1 MQFLLGGGVR
11 LTQDHNVFTF
21 DLNELL
27 WFQKGQEVRE
37 LIGIALEPDI
47 SIYES
52 DEYVSVRGV
61 IELTGEYMPNQEGEE
76 QDTDEQVVSFQDHY
90 SKSYIQDVRSF
101 DDGLNE
107 FHYNI
112 PVDITIPKYRVP
124 SLDDVMIEIDYF
136 DYEIPDPS
144 QLKLQAEVLISGI
157 QQERSEETDQI
168 VETEESRNDWE
179 EVSQP
184 FSFEF
189 KFEEDSEDEES
200 SSSSEFVENTLSSE
214 TKTLEVKRD
223 ETEEVHEEEPEKERD
238 LWFKKKSQSFSEF
251 FGQKDKDNENPKGAE
266 DQYNDDSPNYND
278 DSPDYNEEYGDISFD
293 GESSSEVSSYEESR
307 FEEARPKIGYHSDN
321 RQDDA
326 DGHDGQDAVYLINMF
341 DKEEDTYSRIRMC
354 IVQESDTLESIA
366 ERYAMSKMQLV
377 RYNNLEEETVNAG
390 DILYIPRQKQKDPS

>member
-11 LTQDHNVFTF
+11 LTQEHNVFTF

-61 IELTGEYMPNQEGEE
+61 IELTGEYMPKQEDEE
-76 QDTDEQVVSFQDHY
+76 HETNEQVVSFQDHY

-124 SLDDVMIEIDYF
+124 SPNDVLIEIDYF

-144 QLKLQAEVLISGI
+144 QLKLQAEVLITGI
-157 QQERSEETDQI
+157 QQERAEETH
-168 VETEESRNDWE
+168 ETEESRNDWE

-189 KFEEDSEDEES
+189 KFEEDVEEEES
-200 SSSSEFVENTLSSE
+200 SSSSQFVESTISYE
-214 TKTLEVKRD
+214 TTNLEVERD
-223 ETEEVHEEEPEKERD
+223 ETEEEKKEEEPEKERD

-251 FGQKDKDNENPKGAE
+251 FGQKAKENESPEVAE
-266 DQYNDDSPNYND
+266 EQYNDSPNYYD
-278 DSPDYNEEYGDISFD
+278 DSPDYNEDYGDISFD
-293 GESSSEVSSYEESR
+293 EGSSSEDSSYEESR
-307 FEEARPKIGYHSDN
+307 IEETRPKIGYHSD
-321 RQDDA
+321 RSQDDV
-326 DGHDGQDAVYLINMF
+326 DGHESQDAVYLINMF

-366 ERYAMSKMQLV
+366 ERYAMSTLQLV
-377 RYNNLEEETVNAG
+377 RYNNLAEETVNPG